1 MPPIVSFNTHCLVK
15 WSMAKLF
22 VLIGLPGS
30 GKSKIAQ
37 RLHCDNAALYLSSD
51 ALRKEFYGDESVQ
64 DNPEKIFEEMRKR
77 AVAALK
83 VGINVVYDATNISRK
98 KRRHLLS
105 SLGVPCEK
113 IAYVV
118 WARYET
124 CVMRDKDRLRTVGEG
139 VIKRMLKSFQPP
151 YYDEGWDEIRF
162 VLNDD
167 PYTADDYMDWVNC
180 EHDNPHHN
188 NTVKE
193 HSLKVAA
200 EVNNLNG
207 DYDIVLLFAA
217 LLHDVGK
224 KFVKDFKDSRG
235 NPSEIAHF
243 YNHQNVGSY
252 FAIGHESTLELSVQ
266 QRALLYWL
274 INVHMDLFLH
284 TKYCAT
290 LPEELSKLLNDFH
303 HCDVKGA

>member
-1 MPPIVSFNTHCLVK
+1 
-15 WSMAKLF
+15 MAKFF

-64 DNPEKIFEEMRKR
+64 DNPEKIFEEMRKH
-77 AVAALK
+77 AIAALK

-105 SLGVPCEK
+105 SLGVSCEK

-118 WARYET
+118 WAKYET
-124 CVMRDKDRLRTVGEG
+124 CVTRDKDRLRTVGES
-139 VIKRMLKSFQPP
+139 VIKRMLKGFQPP

-162 VLNDD
+162 EINDE
-167 PYTADDYMDWVNC
+167 PYTAYDYVDWIDC

-200 EVNNLNG
+200 EVNKL
-207 DYDIVLLFAA
+207 DDDRDIVLLFAA

-224 KFVKDFKDSRG
+224 KFVKDFKDARG

-252 FAIGHESTLELSVQ
+252 FAIGHDGTFCLPVRD
-266 QRALLYWL
+266 RARLYWL
-274 INVHMDLFLH
+274 INVHMDPFLH
-284 TKYCAT
+284 TKYSAA
-290 LPEELSKLLNDFH
+290 LPERLTKLLNDFH
-303 HCDVKGA
+303 KCDVTGA